1 ALDDY
6 CIEVIPRTNLS
17 ESRHASWLAGE
28 GHKPKISLYDA
39 TVSDI
44 GNTLLQQSKRMAYT
58 EGKYIGIGPSI
69 RKMRDKAASQ
79 QFHTPTPSQSSRAV
93 NDAIRGT
100 DLPKVPEFFGDRVTT
115 TRRRKTFGNVIGKE
129 ANSSHR
135 PEYVTQ
141 NVIQDQYM
149 DEENEGVII
158 RAIEVDIN
166 DTMWAIR
173 RCKPGSQFTC
183 QGKIKGGKCKKKVN
197 LCKEGTVAPSF
208 WGKRNW
214 EGRNNETW
222 VWFCSDDV
230 KHVWDVCPYIVMRPP
245 RPPLEW
251 PVAQGTDLTTHE
263 VKSLQLAG
271 FHIATETMEVQGQ
284 RRVGSICCAITFN
297 LSCANDDI
305 LF

>member
-1 ALDDY
+1 
-6 CIEVIPRTNLS
+6 
-17 ESRHASWLAGE
+17 
-28 GHKPKISLYDA
+28 
-39 TVSDI
+39 
-44 GNTLLQQSKRMAYT
+44 
-58 EGKYIGIGPSI
+58 
-69 RKMRDKAASQ
+69 MRDKAASQ

-129 ANSSHR
+129 EKVHTGQSMSLKMLLDKERLESCHL
-135 PEYVTQ
+135 E
-141 NVIQDQYM
+141 M
-149 DEENEGVII
+149 HH
-158 RAIEVDIN
+158 
-166 DTMWAIR
+166 
-173 RCKPGSQFTC
+173 RCKPGSKFTC

-197 LCKEGTVAPSF
+197 LCKEGTAAPSF

-284 RRVGSICCAITFN
+284 RRVGRYRTGISEEASKRIDNALGLEMVIEQVEM
-297 LSCANDDI
+297 
-305 LF
+305 